1 MKLRVVSL
9 LLALTGPAFA
19 DTVTTRAGTQ
29 TGTILKSSSAGVL
42 IKVGENEL
50 TIPISDV
57 IRAEL
62 AKPETADKAEAAL
75 RAGKLVDAAAAFKA
89 LLDRYGFLP
98 VAWVEETYVKLG
110 ETQIALKE
118 PLAAKR
124 TFDAFKA
131 AYPKSTLGAL
141 LDIKY
146 ARILLESRE
155 ADKAVQLVEKTIEPL
170 LKKDAL
176 TDDQERALAEAALIV
191 GDVHVASSKT
201 DDALDQYL
209 KVVTLYDVDN
219 DLTAQARWK
228 AGKIFETTGKWKRAK
243 QTYADL
249 LRESPDVALAGEAKK
264 RFDEISKAHPE

>member
-1 MKLRVVSL
+1 MNLRVVSL
-9 LLALTGPAFA
+9 LLVLIGPAFA

-29 TGTILKSSSAGVL
+29 TGTILKSGSAGVV
-42 IKVGENEL
+42 IKVGDNEL
-50 TIPISDV
+50 TIPVTDV
-57 IRAEL
+57 VRVEL
-62 AKPETADKAEAAL
+62 AKTDAADKAEAAF
-75 RAGKLVDAAAAFKA
+75 RAGKLQDAMAGYKA
-89 LLDRYGFLP
+89 ILDRYGWLP
-98 VAWVEETYVKLG
+98 VTWVEESYVKLG
-110 ETQIALKE
+110 EIQIALKD
-118 PLAAKR
+118 PTAAKR

-131 AYPKSTLGAL
+131 AYPKSTLGPL

-176 TDDQERALAEAALIV
+176 TDDQERAMAEGAMIV
-191 GDVHVASSKT
+191 GDVQAATGKA

-219 DLTAQARWK
+219 DLTAQARLK
-228 AGKIFETTGKWKRAK
+228 AGKIFETAGKWKRAK
-243 QTYADL
+243 QTYDDI
-249 LRESPDVALAGEAKK
+249 LRETPDVALAGEAKK